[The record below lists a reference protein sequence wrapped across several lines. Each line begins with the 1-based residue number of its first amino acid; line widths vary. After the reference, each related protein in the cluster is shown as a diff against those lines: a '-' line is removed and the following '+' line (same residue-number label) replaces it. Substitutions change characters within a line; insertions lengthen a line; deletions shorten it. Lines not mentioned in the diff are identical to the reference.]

1 MGHRTTVE
9 RPITD
14 KQRRVYEAALNN
26 PGKPRAALARD
37 LGVSR
42 EYIKQVL
49 AVVQTKLAHNL
60 ART

>member
-1 MGHRTTVE
+1 MAQRTTID

-14 KQRRVYEAALNN
+14 KQRRIYDAWSQD
-26 PGKPRAALARD
+26 PSISRRILAD
-37 LGVSR
+37 NLGVSR

-49 AVVQTKLAHNL
+49 AVVQTKLAHQ